1 MEIILLW
8 KLFLFFAK
16 DFLNCETKADKVCLT
31 NAISYK
37 REEGA
42 HPIFQYKTKKYM
54 FNERQYCSDTGINR
68 GLHAIGLI

>member
-42 HPIFQYKTKKYM
+42 HPMFQYRTK
-54 FNERQYCSDTGINR
+54 NTCSMKGNIVMTR
-68 GLHAIGLI
+68 E